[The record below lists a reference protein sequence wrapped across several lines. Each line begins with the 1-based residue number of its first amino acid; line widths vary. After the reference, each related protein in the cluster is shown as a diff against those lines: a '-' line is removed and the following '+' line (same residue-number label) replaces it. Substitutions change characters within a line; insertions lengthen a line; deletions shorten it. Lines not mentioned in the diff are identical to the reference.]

1 MNHKKTIITIF
12 ILSLIVFCSSLT
24 MVYGTPEFFDDD
36 VKTALVLNAAESKYG
51 SKHCEKIID
60 MLEDLGYEVTY
71 LADEAVSL
79 SFVRYNLTA
88 DVIYYNTIK

>member
-51 SKHCEKIID
+51 SKHCD
-60 MLEDLGYEVTY
+60 V
-71 LADEAVSL
+71 LADT
-79 SFVRYNLTA
+79 RR
-88 DVIYYNTIK
+88 DC